1 MLALAYLCGTMAAAL
16 LAVTVGTIAAR
27 AAAATGERRRK
38 SERTDERF
46 TLVCL
51 GALVGAPARY
61 LMDRAI
67 QARHQTVFPWGTMLV
82 NIIGSFALGALAGLS
97 TVHVVPSSV
106 MLLIA
111 TGVCGAFTTYS
122 AFAYETLRLIEN
134 RRGVHALAMSP
145 PASQLGSAQR

>member
-1 MLALAYLCGTMAAAL
+1 MSG
-16 LAVTVGTIAAR
+16 
-27 AAAATGERRRK
+27 
-38 SERTDERF
+38 F

-82 NIIGSFALGALAGLS
+82 NIIGSFALGALTGLS

-134 RRGVHALAMSP
+134 RRGVHALANVT
-145 PASQLGSAQR
+145 ASVTAGLGAALIGYTVGSLL